1 MVLHPIDSQSYEA
14 SAEAGQTR
22 ASVVPR
28 QSSNTRDTGGRAIP
42 AWEAVERKQK
52 QEANAWWL
60 VAQSDH
66 AALSGD
72 LAANLSSPFFPK
84 LDVEVVHAISLHDAG
99 WAQFDG
105 GDEHVNGPRP
115 DKIFWAPKI
124 SAQGK
129 PLSFLE
135 MRPAEFVR
143 AWSNSIACAEKACA
157 IGGIVVSVH
166 FSRLAESRLRAG
178 GDTPDDTRS
187 IRAFVSSQAERRS
200 ARANGRSAEE
210 IDLLV
215 DVLQFFDLLSLYLC
229 CGAQEHVQFPQTFNG
244 RTIRLL
250 REGEMLRTEPA
261 LFGAGVS
268 LGVRARLYTVSAD
281 EMNVTTIPFLL
292 A

>member
-1 MVLHPIDSQSYEA
+1 MVLHPIESQSNEA
-14 SAEAGQTR
+14 SAEAEQTK
-22 ASVVPR
+22 ASVLG

-84 LDVEVVHAISLHDAG
+84 LDIDVVHAISLHDAG
-99 WAQFDG
+99 WAHFDG
-105 GDEHVNGPRP
+105 GDEHANGTRP
-115 DKIFWAPKI
+115 GEIFWAPKI
-124 SAQGK
+124 SDQGK

-135 MRPAEFVR
+135 MRPAEFLR

-157 IGGIVVSVH
+157 IGGVLVSVH
-166 FSRLAESRLRAG
+166 FSRLAESRLQAG
-178 GDTPDDTRS
+178 GDTPDNTRC

-244 RTIRLL
+244 RKIRLL
-250 REGEMLRTEPA
+250 REGEMLRTEPP

-268 LGVRARLYTVSAD
+268 LGVRARRYPVSSD

>member
-1 MVLHPIDSQSYEA
+1 MVLHPIESQSNEA
-14 SAEAGQTR
+14 SAEAEQTK
-22 ASVVPR
+22 ASVLG

-52 QEANAWWL
+52 REANAWWL
-60 VAQSDH
+60 VAQSEH

-84 LDVEVVHAISLHDAG
+84 LDTDVVHAISLHDAG

-105 GDEHVNGPRP
+105 GDEQVNGPRP
-115 DKIFWAPKI
+115 GKIFWAPKI
-124 SAQGK
+124 SDQGK

-135 MRPAEFVR
+135 VRPAEFLR

-178 GDTPDDTRS
+178 GNTPDDTRS

-215 DVLQFFDLLSLYLC
+215 DVLQFCDLLSLYLFC
-229 CGAQEHVQFPQTFNG
+229 WCTGA
-244 RTIRLL
+244 
-250 REGEMLRTEPA
+250 
-261 LFGAGVS
+261 
-268 LGVRARLYTVSAD
+268 RAISAD
-281 EMNVTTIPFLL
+281 V
-292 A
+292 

>member
-1 MVLHPIDSQSYEA
+1 MVLHPIESQSNEA
-14 SAEAGQTR
+14 STEAEQTK
-22 ASVVPR
+22 ASVLG

-52 QEANAWWL
+52 REANAWWL

-84 LDVEVVHAISLHDAG
+84 LDTDVVHAISLHDAG

-105 GDEHVNGPRP
+105 GDEQVNGPRP

-157 IGGIVVSVH
+157 IGGILVSVH

-268 LGVRARLYTVSAD
+268 LGVRARRYPVSSD

>member
-1 MVLHPIDSQSYEA
+1 
-14 SAEAGQTR
+14 
-22 ASVVPR
+22 
-28 QSSNTRDTGGRAIP
+28 
-42 AWEAVERKQK
+42 
-52 QEANAWWL
+52 

-84 LDVEVVHAISLHDAG
+84 LDIDVVHAISLHDAG
-99 WAQFDG
+99 WAHFDG
-105 GDEHVNGPRP
+105 GDEHANGTRP
-115 DKIFWAPKI
+115 GEIFWAPKI
-124 SAQGK
+124 SDQGK

-135 MRPAEFVR
+135 MRPAEFLR

-157 IGGIVVSVH
+157 IGGVLVSVH
-166 FSRLAESRLRAG
+166 FSRLAESRLQAG
-178 GDTPDDTRS
+178 GDTPDNTRC
-187 IRAFVSSQAERRS
+187 IRAFVSSQAERRRS
-200 ARANGRSAEE
+200 ARANRRSVEE

-215 DVLQFFDLLSLYLC
+215 DVLQFCDLLSLYLC

-250 REGEMLRTEPA
+250 REGEMLRTEPP

-268 LGVRARLYTVSAD
+268 LGVRARRYPVSSD

>member
-157 IGGIVVSVH
+157 IGGILVSVH
-166 FSRLAESRLRAG
+166 FSRLAESRLQAG

-215 DVLQFFDLLSLYLC
+215 DVLQFCDLLSLYLC
-229 CGAQEHVQFPQTFNG
+229 CGAQERVQFPQTFNG
-244 RTIRLL
+244 RKIRLL

-268 LGVRARLYTVSAD
+268 LGVRARRYPVSSD